1 MKKIIIMKK
10 NKITK
15 KKILKKTTL
24 TKKKG
29 KGFYGVLLE
38 TFVLKNFYLSDY
50 KSGNKEY
57 DLPACL
63 NKIDK
68 TNVSVKS
75 FREGTIYLSDA
86 KIFLKS
92 KNLTLILIKYKL
104 LSKNKI
110 KILGCYKLE
119 KTKTKCLLK
128 HCNLINK
135 KKLEDLRNFFF
146 SLSYKTVTKAERNK
160 YIALSREIGEKNL
173 LVINCKLS
181 RRNHR
186 IQSSMSFA
194 KLNSF
199 FFLKKDD
206 WLINKYTGYII
217 DIPII

>member
-1 MKKIIIMKK
+1 M
-10 NKITK
+10 
-15 KKILKKTTL
+15 
-24 TKKKG
+24 
-29 KGFYGVLLE
+29 
-38 TFVLKNFYLSDY
+38 
-50 KSGNKEY
+50 
-57 DLPACL
+57 
-63 NKIDK
+63 
-68 TNVSVKS
+68 
-75 FREGTIYLSDA
+75 
-86 KIFLKS
+86 
-92 KNLTLILIKYKL
+92 
-104 LSKNKI
+104 
-110 KILGCYKLE
+110 
-119 KTKTKCLLK
+119 LK